1 MADPSTVP
9 VSSTGMALPDS
20 SNQQATAASGVGL
33 LSELLNQKRQSDA
46 SVVDL
51 MHKAATPVPVSAP
64 TPPELAISSQP
75 RFQPQPLD
83 KREVVGHH
91 NAKVQGIS
99 NTIIGATNL
108 IGQVEQK
115 QKDEKNRR
123 LAVDIEHIYGAVDG
137 MQEAQAAL
145 QQDPNNADA
154 KATLQ
159 KNQQLIDSILS
170 DPKKRKQ
177 VAVAFDINF
186 TDPSKNDKPEHQA
199 MKMAT
204 ESYSQQLAKKLPT
217 RLAPNT
223 AAQEQLKIAV
233 QQNKQLGEQ
242 LNQAGKIQELQTL
255 NNIRQQGAD
264 EKERHNEAIEQTA
277 TDKLVQQKQL
287 REETLA
293 NQWKIAQNSTNTRI
307 KVASIA
313 AASHIQGVQM
323 TTENRLAVVD
333 KMQAD
338 PVHAA
343 KVYQKNL
350 EDQTNL
356 VKWIPQAINQA
367 DQLLKTK
374 GITKEEHDQIVAPL
388 KTQLEKTQQDISETQ
403 ATIETLGL
411 MADEKA
417 KEGGKSNA
425 NNTGSS
431 SKPVPKQSSSS
442 SSKPAVA
449 EAPTAGDSDSS
460 HY

>member
-1 MADPSTVP
+1 MADASQVP
-9 VSSTGMALPDS
+9 VSSTGMALPDTS
-20 SNQQATAASGVGL
+20 AQQATAASGVDL
-33 LSELLNQKRQSDA
+33 LRDLYPRKQQSDA
-46 SVVDL
+46 AVVDL
-51 MHKAATPVPVSAP
+51 MHKAAAPVPVSAP

-83 KREVVGHH
+83 RREVVGHH
-91 NAKVQGIS
+91 NAKIQGIS

-108 IGQVEQK
+108 IGTIEQK
-115 QKDEKNRR
+115 NKDEKNRR

-145 QQDPNNADA
+145 AQDPNNATA

-177 VAVAFDINF
+177 VAAAFDINF

-204 ESYSQQLAKKLPT
+204 ESYSQQLADKLPT

-223 AAQEQLKIAV
+223 AAQQQLAV
-233 QQNKQLGEQ
+233 AMEQNKQLGEQ
-242 LNQAGKIQELQTL
+242 LTQAGKIQELQTL

-264 EKERHNEAIEQTA
+264 EKERHNEATEQTA
-277 TDKLVQQKQL
+277 IAKLAQQKQL

-293 NQWKIAQNSTNTRI
+293 NQWKIAQNSTNTRVR
-307 KVASIA
+307 VAGIA

-323 TTENRLAVVD
+323 TTENRLAVLD

-338 PVHAA
+338 PTHAV

-350 EDQTNL
+350 EDQQKL
-356 VKWIPQAINQA
+356 AAWLPQAINQA

-374 GITKEEHDQIVAPL
+374 GITQEEHDQIVAPL
-388 KTQLEKTQQDISETQ
+388 KTQMEKTQQDITETQ

-411 MADEKA
+411 MADDKV
-417 KEGGKSNA
+417 KEGGKPNA
-425 NNTGSS
+425 SKPGNS
-431 SKPVPKQSSSS
+431 SKPIPKQPASS

-449 EAPTAGDSDSS
+449 EAPNAGDSDSS
-460 HY
+460 QY